1 MWLVWN
7 LDFLKKNPNLN
18 WWNLYLDISRVLLY
32 QNIVFFSSCF
42 SKLSVLIYS
51 WIWIPDQTVSV
62 IIIHHL
68 SKKIWFSVFLSSEKM
83 FVFFPGIYIK
93 DVWVEFSSIRMFNKR
108 LVLCSDYI
116 GKIFTPF
123 WKWNCLHYTG

>member
-1 MWLVWN
+1 MKSL
-7 LDFLKKNPNLN
+7 FGYFSSSSGYCYIK
-18 WWNLYLDISRVLLY
+18 ISC
-32 QNIVFFSSCF
+32 FFSSCF

-51 WIWIPDQTVSV
+51 WIWIPDATVSV

-68 SKKIWFSVFLSSEKM
+68 SKKIWFSIFLSSEKM
-83 FVFFPGIYIK
+83 FVSFPGIYIK

-108 LVLCSDYI
+108 SVLCSDYI